1 MTRRISILFVFV
13 LLFQTLLSSFAYPAQ
28 INAAGSENK
37 VIKGITVTDGNGNAL
52 DEEALEESTDVK
64 VLVDWSIE
72 DVDVVEGITDSITLP
87 PSLSVSESQSGTL
100 GEIDAEVGTYEL
112 AENGTVTV
120 SFNES
125 VLESPEANGTFEV
138 AAVLKV
144 EVAKEEVKVD
154 EETETTV
161 NPEEDLV
168 VEEEGNST
176 EPEEE
181 LDEKTVANLEEEE
194 TVKTEN
200 TLTISSTSEEEI
212 EELQEIAGG
221 FILEVDT
228 FLDMSEE
235 ELSEANENLPGVD
248 EEFIMRLNWE
258 LLNGHGYV
266 TNDTVSFNLPSGIDI
281 QSEQTGELKTIDDQT
296 VVTYTISTDGTIEF
310 TFKIGRAHV

>member
-1 MTRRISILFVFV
+1 MTRRISILFVSM

-72 DVDVVEGITDSITLP
+72 DVDVVEGITESITLP
-87 PSLSVSESQSGTL
+87 STLSVSESQSGTL
-100 GEIDAEVGTYEL
+100 GELDAEVGTYEL

-125 VLESPEANGTFEV
+125 VMEIPEANGTFEV

-144 EVAKEEVKVD
+144 EVAKEEVKVE

-161 NPEEDLV
+161 DPEEDVVVEKEEKSTELEEDVVVEETEKSTNPEEVD
-168 VEEEGNST
+168 EE
-176 EPEEE
+176 
-181 LDEKTVANLEEEE
+181 TVANPEEEE
-194 TVKTEN
+194 TVQTEKS
-200 TLTISSTSEEEI
+200 LTISSTSKEEI
-212 EELQEIAGG
+212 EGLQEVAGG

-258 LLNGHGYV
+258 LPNGHDYV

-281 QSEQTGELKTIDDQT
+281 QSEQTGELKTA
-296 VVTYTISTDGTIEF
+296 DG
-310 TFKIGRAHV
+310 